1 MIFPLEFWASSVWH
15 FNSDN
20 VLSLEIAL
28 TLPWNRNPTP
38 GGMHHTGTGQTVQI
52 PLPVTLQPITILLGL
67 TVTCLAGVI
76 TGLLTAAGLAAR
88 EAGQT
93 LREQ

>member
-1 MIFPLEFWASSVWH
+1 
-15 FNSDN
+15 
-20 VLSLEIAL
+20 
-28 TLPWNRNPTP
+28 
-38 GGMHHTGTGQTVQI
+38 MHYSGTGQTVLV
-52 PLPVTLQPITILLGL
+52 PLPVPLQPVTILLDL
-67 TVTCLAGVI
+67 TATCLAGVI